1 MAGSQPRDRLAE
13 EAAEH
18 LILNFTPLAPEEVA
32 KLPVF
37 VRGDGCWIWDAAG
50 RKYFDGLSGAF
61 AVSLGHGYGGEIG
74 AAIQSQ
80 LAELPFFPC
89 WSASHPA
96 AIELAAALA
105 EIAPAGLEHA
115 YFVQSGSEANE
126 AALKLCR
133 QFHRAN
139 GDHDRFKL
147 LARRVSYHGMTR
159 GALSLTGIP
168 SMRAPFEPLTPGV
181 RHLASTNRY
190 RRPEG
195 ESEEQLTAL
204 LLAEAEE
211 TIRQENPEL
220 IAALVVEPVQMS
232 GGCLVPPTGYFAGL
246 RELCDRHGILL
257 VADEVITAFGRL
269 GEWFGCDRYG
279 IEPDVLTFAKGVT
292 AGHAPLGG
300 MLVSDRV
307 LGPLAASGATFM
319 HGSTF
324 SGHPGSMAAAL
335 KTLEIIRRERVLENV
350 REQEGRLAAGLE
362 GLRRHPIVG
371 DVRGSG
377 FLWAVELVR
386 DRETKASFDPAEAK
400 ALLDDFLSVRLHE
413 EGLLCRADERSAP
426 VVTLAPPLIADR
438 TQIDWMVDVLDTVL
452 GEASAIGEKQHST
465 LGKSVS

>member
-1 MAGSQPRDRLAE
+1 MTGSQRSERLAE

-18 LILNFTPLAPEEVA
+18 LILSFTPLAPEEVA

-37 VRGDGCWIWDAAG
+37 VAGEGCWIWDSTG

-61 AVSLGHGYGGEIG
+61 TMSLGHGYGGEIG

-80 LAELPFFPC
+80 LTELAFWPC
-89 WSASHPA
+89 WSSSHPA
-96 AIELAAALA
+96 AIELAGALA
-105 EIAPAGLEHA
+105 EIAPAGLDHA

-126 AALKLCR
+126 AALKLSR

-139 GDHDRFKL
+139 GDHHRYKL
-147 LARRVSYHGMTR
+147 LARRVSYHGMTH

-211 TIRQENPEL
+211 TIQQENPEL
-220 IAALVVEPVQMS
+220 IAALIVEPVQMS
-232 GGCLVPPTGYFAGL
+232 GGCLVPPAGYFAGL
-246 RELCDRHGILL
+246 RALCDRHGILL
-257 VADEVITAFGRL
+257 IADEVITAFGRF
-269 GEWFGCDRYG
+269 GEWFASDRYG
-279 IEPDVLTFAKGVT
+279 IEPDILTFAKAVT

-300 MLVSDRV
+300 MLVSNRV
-307 LGPLAASGATFM
+307 LEPLAASGATFM

-350 REQEGRLAAGLE
+350 REQEGRLAAGLDE
-362 GLRRHPIVG
+362 LRRHPIVG

-377 FLWAVELVR
+377 FLWAIELVKDKATR
-386 DRETKASFDPAEAK
+386 ASFDPAEAK
-400 ALLDDFLSVRLHE
+400 GLLEDFLSNRLHE
-413 EGLLCRADERSAP
+413 RGLLCRSDERSAP
-426 VVTLAPPLIADR
+426 VVTLAPPLIAD
-438 TQIDWMVDVLDTVL
+438 QAQLDWMVNVLDTVL
-452 GEASAIGEKQHST
+452 GEASAISETQPST
-465 LGKSVS
+465 